1 MTELEYLAGIYEL
14 LQNLTPFIN
23 LLTGIIQFSIVVFI
37 VIVLYKLFN
46 LFFWFCM
53 NNTKEEERRH

>member
-1 MTELEYLAGIYEL
+1 MTELEYLASIYEL

-23 LLTGIIQFSIVVFI
+23 LLTGIIQFVIVVFI

-46 LFFWFCM
+46 LFF
-53 NNTKEEERRH
+53 

>member
-14 LQNLTPFIN
+14 LQNLAPFIN

-46 LFFWFCM
+46 LFF
-53 NNTKEEERRH
+53 